1 MVMAAFVDRAAELAE
16 LERLSRHH
24 GLVVVF
30 GRRRIG
36 KTKLLGEWLR
46 PRGGLYSQA
55 IEGSSTLQ
63 VAQIYADLRD
73 RLNVEIEPK
82 TWSELF
88 ALFDAH
94 KGRLVVCIDEFPYL
108 VAADPSLPSLLQR
121 WLDHR
126 TKRDVLLVVA
136 GSSTRMMN
144 ATFLD
149 ANAPL
154 YGRALKILGIGPI
167 SFRHFCR
174 YLRVRPNQHSFQLFS
189 LVGGVP
195 QYWEWLE
202 VAARG
207 LRRDPIEIAER
218 MFFSRLG
225 WMEDE
230 PRRVLTDER
239 LAGLPATSVL
249 EAIGRGAHRP
259 SEIAGRLGVAQTTL
273 SKLFQ
278 ALLDASLVLRDI
290 PFGSSERDPKRTLYR
305 IGDPALR
312 FWFSVYSPHRSRWST
327 YDRATKAELLSSH
340 CGAVFE
346 DWVRG
351 VHPGARRYWDGG
363 VELDMIREERH
374 RGIGSRL
381 VVSEIKWRATQAESP
396 RLLAQLAA
404 RFERSRLSNQYRD
417 VQFEVIDT
425 RQLPKL
431 AQLET

>member
-1 MVMAAFVDRAAELAE
+1 MDAFVDRATELAE
-16 LERLSRHH
+16 LDDLARHH

-46 PRGGLYSQA
+46 RRGGLYSQA
-55 IEGSSTLQ
+55 IEGSTPLQ
-63 VAQIYADLRD
+63 LAQVYADLRE
-73 RLNVEIEPK
+73 RLGVAIEPR
-82 TWSELF
+82 TWQELF

-94 KGRLVVCIDEFPYL
+94 RGRLVVCLDEFPYL
-108 VAADPSLPSLLQR
+108 VAADPSLPSVLQR

-144 ATFLD
+144 AMFLD

-154 YGRALKILGIGPI
+154 YGRALKILAIGPI
-167 SFRHFCR
+167 PFRHFCR
-174 YLRVRPNQHSFQLFS
+174 YARLRPDQRSFQLFS

-195 QYWEWLE
+195 KYWEWLE

-207 LRRDPIEIAER
+207 HRKDPIEIAER
-218 MFFSRLG
+218 MFFQPMG

-230 PRRVLTDER
+230 PRRVLADER

-273 SKLFQ
+273 SKVFQ
-278 ALLDASLVLRDI
+278 ALLDASLVIRDI
-290 PFGSSERDPKRTLYR
+290 PFGASERDPKRTLYR
-305 IGDPALR
+305 LGDPALR
-312 FWFSVYSPHRSRWST
+312 FWYSVYSPHRTRWAT
-327 YDRATKAELLSSH
+327 YAQAAKSELLASH

-346 DWVRG
+346 DWLRG
-351 VHPGARRYWDGG
+351 VHPGARRYWDGT
-363 VELDMIREERH
+363 VEFDMVREEQR
-374 RGIGSRL
+374 RGGGARL
-381 VVSEIKWRATQAESP
+381 VVTDIKWRIAPAESP

-404 RFERSRLSNQYRD
+404 RFERSSLAKRHPD
-417 VQFEVIDT
+417 VRFEVIDASE
-425 RQLPKL
+425 LPRL
-431 AQLET
+431 AQLQP

>member
-1 MVMAAFVDRAAELAE
+1 MDAFVDRAAELAE
-16 LERLSRHH
+16 LDGLARHH

-46 PRGGLYSQA
+46 RRGGLYSQA
-55 IEGSSTLQ
+55 IEGSTTLQ
-63 VAQIYADLRD
+63 LAQIYADLRD
-73 RLNVEIEPK
+73 GLGVAIEPR
-82 TWSELF
+82 TWQELF

-94 KGRLVVCIDEFPYL
+94 RGRLVVCIDELPYL
-108 VAADPSLPSLLQR
+108 VAADPTLPSVLQR

-144 ATFLD
+144 ALFLD

-167 SFRHFCR
+167 AFRHFCKYAR
-174 YLRVRPNQHSFQLFS
+174 LRPSPRSFQLFS

-195 QYWEWLE
+195 KYWEWLE
-202 VAARG
+202 VAAQGR
-207 LRRDPIEIAER
+207 RRDPIEIAGR
-218 MFFSRLG
+218 MFFSPLG

-230 PRRVLTDER
+230 PRRVLADER
-239 LAGLPATSVL
+239 LTGLPATSVL

-259 SEIAGRLGVAQTTL
+259 SEIAGRLGVAQTAL
-273 SKLFQ
+273 SRLFQ
-278 ALLDASLVLRDI
+278 ALLDASLVIRDV
-290 PFGSSERDPKRTLYR
+290 PFGASERDPKRTLYR
-305 IGDPALR
+305 VGDPALR

-327 YDRATKAELLSSH
+327 YGRATKAELLSSH
-340 CGAVFE
+340 SGAVFE

-351 VHPGARRYWDGG
+351 LHPGARRYWDGA
-363 VELDMIREERH
+363 VELDMVREERR
-374 RGIGSRL
+374 RGGGSRL
-381 VVSEIKWRATQAESP
+381 VVSEIKWQASAAESR

-404 RFERSRLSNQYRD
+404 RFERSSLAKQHRD
-417 VQFEVIDT
+417 VRFELIVASE
-425 RQLPKL
+425 LPRL
-431 AQLET
+431 AELER

>member
-1 MVMAAFVDRAAELAE
+1 MDAFVDRVAELAE
-16 LERLSRHH
+16 LDGLAHHH

-46 PRGGLYSQA
+46 RRGGLYSQA
-55 IEGSSTLQ
+55 IEGSRTLQ
-63 VAQIYADLRD
+63 LAQIYADLRD
-73 RLNVEIEPK
+73 HLDMEIEPK
-82 TWSELF
+82 TWQELF

-94 KGRLVVCIDEFPYL
+94 KGRLVVCLDELPYL
-108 VAADPSLPSLLQR
+108 VAADPSLPSVLQR

-126 TKRDVLLVVA
+126 KKRDVLLVVA

-144 ATFLD
+144 AMFLD

-154 YGRALKILGIGPI
+154 YARALKMLRIGPI
-167 SFRHFCR
+167 AFRHFCR
-174 YLRVRPNQHSFQLFS
+174 HARIRPSQRSFQLFS
-189 LVGGVP
+189 LVGGIP
-195 QYWEWLE
+195 KYWEWLE
-202 VAARG
+202 VAARS
-207 LRRDPIEIAER
+207 RRKDPIEIAER
-218 MFFSRLG
+218 MFFSPLG

-230 PRRVLTDER
+230 PRRVLADER

-278 ALLDASLVLRDI
+278 ALLDASLVIRDI
-290 PFGSSERDPKRTLYR
+290 PFGASERDPKRTLYR
-305 IGDPALR
+305 VGDPALR

-327 YDRATKAELLSSH
+327 YGRAAKAELMASH

-351 VHPGARRYWDGG
+351 VHPGARRYWDGA
-363 VELDMIREERH
+363 VELDMVREEKR
-374 RGIGSRL
+374 RGGGSRL
-381 VVSEIKWRATQAESP
+381 VVSEIKWRASPAESQ

-404 RFERSRLSNQYRD
+404 RFGRSPLARQYRD
-417 VQFEVIDT
+417 VRFEIVDGGD
-425 RQLPKL
+425 LPKL
-431 AQLET
+431 AQLEQ